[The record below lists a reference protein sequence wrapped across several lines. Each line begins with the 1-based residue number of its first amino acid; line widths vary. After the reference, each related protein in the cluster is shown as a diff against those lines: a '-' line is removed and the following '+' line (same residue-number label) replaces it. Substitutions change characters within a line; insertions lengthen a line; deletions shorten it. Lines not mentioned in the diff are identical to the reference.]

1 MLDGLLRVR
10 YSQVLSHYCLTRA
23 LLPAGFPPWAGTSLL
38 RQPGAS
44 ALRQGP
50 HVDAKLSADTR
61 STQHNSEQNSRPHTV
76 PPSGLQVAGLQVHA
90 AAPGRQ
96 QTLRRE
102 KDIRCARQ
110 RPIDRALVAVKRL
123 HDTIAGDVLSDVI
136 QLPQATIRSRPVVA
150 ASSPVLGRLI
160 SGFVA

>member
-1 MLDGLLRVR
+1 MILDGLLRVR

-44 ALRQGP
+44 AFRQTP

-76 PPSGLQVAGLQVHA
+76 PPSGLQVARLQVHA

-96 QTLRRE
+96 TPPTQH
-102 KDIRCARQ
+102 KHIRTR
-110 RPIDRALVAVKRL
+110 
-123 HDTIAGDVLSDVI
+123 H
-136 QLPQATIRSRPVVA
+136 PQALPTHVTRTH
-150 ASSPVLGRLI
+150 LWQ
-160 SGFVA
+160 